1 MISTRLGRIS
11 SGSSPSSRLA
21 AAAAAGALLATLA
34 AGSASARSLLL
45 SHDRDEIRLL
55 DVTTLPPVAHG
66 PYLTGAFG
74 GGDIKVV
81 LTLRDESA
89 ALVLTNTQLHRLE
102 LASPPAA
109 PTIAHSVTPPFTP
122 TGLIGAGLRD
132 FSLLLGSGGQIAV
145 VDNETLT
152 IRNTFTV
159 PLKRTGGALS
169 PDGRTLAT
177 IALTLN
183 GEPALRVAAFD
194 PLLGPT
200 AEVEPPS
207 AIVVSPSFAF
217 FSPDGKTLNYVH
229 NQYFFDLAEG
239 PAYNWCYIEPYLV
252 TGPGLVTLEDF
263 VSLEVDAGASHAY
276 GRDGKQLFI
285 LQFGNPRVDAE
296 QRLHRLTATGPATY
310 SVGAP
315 IAFRTQGSGWMT
327 RSAGAKRLYLTAS
340 EYLGTGNEYAVELH
354 LYDPLAGTLSTFDI
368 PDDFGIIQMV
378 ETGAGVFAD
387 GFETGGSGNW
397 DFAVP

>member
-1 MISTRLGRIS
+1 MISTRLGRRS
-11 SGSSPSSRLA
+11 SGSSPSTRFA

-34 AGSASARSLLL
+34 AGTASASSLLL

-55 DVTTLPPVAHG
+55 DVTSLPPVAHG

-102 LASPPAA
+102 LLSPPAA
-109 PTIAHSVTPPFTP
+109 PTIALSATPPFTP

-145 VDNETLT
+145 VDNRTLA

-194 PLLGPT
+194 PHLGLT
-200 AEVEPPS
+200 AEVQPPS
-207 AIVVSPSFAF
+207 GVMIDPPTSVF
-217 FSPDGKTLNYVH
+217 FSPDGRTLNYVH
-229 NQYFFDLAEG
+229 NLYFFDLTEG
-239 PAYNWCYIEPYLV
+239 PAYNWCYIEPYRV
-252 TGPGLVTLEDF
+252 TGPGLVALDDF
-263 VSLEVDAGASHAY
+263 VSLVVDACASHAY
-276 GRDGKQLFI
+276 GRDGKQLFV
-285 LQFGNPRVDAE
+285 LQFGNFMVDAE
-296 QRLHRLTATGPATY
+296 LRLHRLTATAPATY

-315 IAFRTQGSGWMT
+315 LAFRTQGSGWLT
-327 RSAGAKRLYLTAS
+327 RSAGAKRLYFTDS
-340 EYLGTGNEYAVELH
+340 GYLGKGSDVELH
-354 LYDPLAGTLSTFDI
+354 VYDPLAETLSTYDI

-387 GFETGGSGNW
+387 GFESGGTGAW
-397 DFAVP
+397 LAAFP